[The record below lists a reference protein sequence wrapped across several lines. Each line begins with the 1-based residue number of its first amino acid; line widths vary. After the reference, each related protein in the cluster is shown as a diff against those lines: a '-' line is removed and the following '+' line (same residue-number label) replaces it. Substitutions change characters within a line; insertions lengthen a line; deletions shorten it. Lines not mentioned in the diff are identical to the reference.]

1 MRKFSFCLLLW
12 MDLCTSGC
20 RFMQMNAYFL
30 VMNSKRCN
38 SHKLFF
44 WWCMD
49 IVRRK
54 LMLVTIA
61 TYSKICCILLCIF
74 FFGGF
79 CVPSIILADLLGNT
93 YLLADWWISICFVC
107 FLLQGLLLSD
117 RTSCSQIFIVFLI
130 LVTCKNKAMSA
141 SFLWQKIHSPLQFPS
156 LFLSSQSHSQ
166 PSWANM
172 LHCDLL

>member
-1 MRKFSFCLLLW
+1 MRKCSFCLLLW
-12 MDLCTSGC
+12 MDLCTIGC
-20 RFMQMNAYFL
+20 RLMQMNAYFL

-61 TYSKICCILLCIF
+61 TYSKICCIPLCIF
-74 FFGGF
+74 LFWGF

-93 YLLADWWISICFVC
+93 YLVAWVQKVMVCHLWLVDVDLFCLFPITRLVALWSSCFG
-107 FLLQGLLLSD
+107 Q
-117 RTSCSQIFIVFLI
+117 
-130 LVTCKNKAMSA
+130 
-141 SFLWQKIHSPLQFPS
+141 
-156 LFLSSQSHSQ
+156 
-166 PSWANM
+166 
-172 LHCDLL
+172 